1 MAILGRVVDRELRL
15 KNVLSDSMKGT
26 RKVRRNITR
35 SSLASGNDRII
46 D

>member
-1 MAILGRVVDRELRL
+1 
-15 KNVLSDSMKGT
+15 VLSDSMKGI
-26 RKVRRNITR
+26 KKARRITG